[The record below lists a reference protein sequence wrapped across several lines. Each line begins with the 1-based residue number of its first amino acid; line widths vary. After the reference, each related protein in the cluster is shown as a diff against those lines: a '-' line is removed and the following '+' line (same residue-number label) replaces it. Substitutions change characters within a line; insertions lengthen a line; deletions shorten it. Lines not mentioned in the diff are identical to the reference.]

1 MKYTVH
7 LYKAIR
13 VKVEGVEANSQK
25 EAMQLADAKLN
36 MDRYLC
42 NGAEDEECCCLGA
55 LVDEEGDEDY
65 ERSRYHEGPGAKAYH
80 YESVK
85 ELLDEALEEL
95 E

>member
-13 VKVEGVEANSQK
+13 IKIEGVEAGSQK
-25 EAMQLADAKLN
+25 EAMQLADEKLN
-36 MDRYLC
+36 IEHYLR

-65 ERSRYHEGPGAKAYH
+65 ERSRYHEGPGAKAYLGKTP
-80 YESVK
+80 E
-85 ELLDEALEEL
+85 
-95 E
+95 